1 MYVWVYVC
9 MCNILHYIW
18 YLLRKNEDTIVKQA
32 IRTSLEPHY
41 NGKNSF
47 YHNLIKI
54 SEYYDRPDFDCNN
67 LSEAKIKHYICPFC
81 PVSPCVPLSPLCPLC
96 PLVSLVSRVSP
107 VSICVPCVQLCPLCP
122 LCPLFPL
129 FQLKKKTMKY
139 CAALPLFLIWRKNV
153 VGFHWFHMTTF
164 FFCCMLMRSKNVI
177 FYENKKSKHEGL
189 LDLFGK
195 QFLQFLIIN

>member
-1 MYVWVYVC
+1 M
-9 MCNILHYIW
+9 
-18 YLLRKNEDTIVKQA
+18 KQA
-32 IRTSLEPHY
+32 TRTSLEPHY

-54 SEYYDRPDFDCNN
+54 SEYYDLPDFDRNN

-129 FQLKKKTMKY
+129 FQLKKETMKY
-139 CAALPLFLIWRKNV
+139 CAALPLFLIWRKNI
-153 VGFHWFHMTTF
+153 VGFH
-164 FFCCMLMRSKNVI
+164 
-177 FYENKKSKHEGL
+177 
-189 LDLFGK
+189 
-195 QFLQFLIIN
+195 